1 MSENNPKSKPTMA
14 QKIAW
19 LKREIPWTYQRE
31 DAKGM
36 MRESSGYLPVHELEK
51 DQALTAEVLNSVPAE
66 DRTHW
71 RAVREEIV
79 REHLKAGRSKA
90 VEVVNAE
97 LAHRVT
103 RHYPHTDID
112 VSIMRKRQSQIENMA
127 SVMAPAGSTNRPD
140 AAQEIRHRQQQQLA
154 EHRAAVQQASQ
165 LPPVVQHGF
174 SGPAL

>member
-1 MSENNPKSKPTMA
+1 MFENNPKSKPTMA

-36 MRESSGYLPVHELEK
+36 MRESSGYLPAHELEK

-79 REHLKAGRSKA
+79 RDHLKAGRSKA

-127 SVMAPAGSTNRPD
+127 A
-140 AAQEIRHRQQQQLA
+140 EI
-154 EHRAAVQQASQ
+154 
-165 LPPVVQHGF
+165 G
-174 SGPAL
+174 

>member
-1 MSENNPKSKPTMA
+1 MFENNPKSKPTMA

-36 MRESSGYLPVHELEK
+36 MRESSGYLPAHELEK

-79 REHLKAGRSKA
+79 RDHLKAGRSKA

-127 SVMAPAGSTNRPD
+127 A
-140 AAQEIRHRQQQQLA
+140 EIGRYQQQRLA

-165 LPPVVQHGF
+165 LSPVVQYGL
-174 SGPAL
+174 SSP